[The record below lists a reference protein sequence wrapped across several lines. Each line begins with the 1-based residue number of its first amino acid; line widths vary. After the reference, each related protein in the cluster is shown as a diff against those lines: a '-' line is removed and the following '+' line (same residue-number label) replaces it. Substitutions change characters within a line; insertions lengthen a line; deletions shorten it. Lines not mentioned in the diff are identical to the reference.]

1 MNTHPPSLSSQDCL
15 VAVMIAVS
23 ASDENIRT
31 AELMSIQAI
40 VNHLPI
46 FGEYDVDR
54 IKSVAAMVLDL
65 LSEEDGLDALFGL
78 IRDGLP
84 DGLNETAYAM
94 ACDVAAADGKL
105 GQIELRMLQ
114 EIRHELEVDR
124 HHLGDVMFGAAL
136 GRFTAI
142 FINDVIFGLPED
154 GDVQIEAN
162 LGAEEQTLGL
172 SFRY

>member
-1 MNTHPPSLSSQDCL
+1 VTTHPPSLSSQDCL

-46 FGEYDVDR
+46 FAQYDVER
-54 IKSVAAMVLDL
+54 IKTVAAMVLDL

-78 IRDGLP
+78 IH
-84 DGLNETAYAM
+84 ETAYAM

-105 GQIELRMLQ
+105 GQVELRMLQ

-124 HHLGDVMFGAAL
+124 LHGAA
-136 GRFTAI
+136 
-142 FINDVIFGLPED
+142 
-154 GDVQIEAN
+154 IEA
-162 LGAEEQTLGL
+162 GARARFRTLT
-172 SFRY
+172 